1 MDRIEQ
7 LMKNSKPH
15 VPEPGTTPGSLPG
28 WSYVFSDDPNVVSLA
43 DRKTRRAGWAA
54 TAGVVLAA
62 AAVVGAVVVAGNL
75 VPQSAPATTDTPTI
89 TATPTPTAS
98 RTPAPVR
105 SAEPTPT
112 TVTIPPP
119 AAPVVTPNAP
129 ATPAAPPVSPGY
141 QNGTFTFPDGHISF
155 DVPTGWTVQLEQGRY
170 NENAI
175 DPGVKENSLAANIFD
190 ETGGK
195 VAHITSGGTG
205 ELLSGPVNRTILD
218 SQELTAF
225 DSRDGASHFAFIKD
239 DYPTN
244 PLTVRYYMGVVVGN
258 YMTEGP
264 DSLSVDSFMIMPNG
278 LATAVA
284 HIDASMTPETAKA
297 WMKTDQYVKLRA
309 LLTSLRYTP

>member
-1 MDRIEQ
+1 MKYRRSDYAKYATLTSIALALTLVACIPAGPEASTSFTPAASADVRMPVQAPVAPVEEQ
-7 LMKNSKPH
+7 VLVEERGSVTVS
-15 VPEPGTTPGSLPG
+15 VPIAVAPVVTTPAEQAP
-28 WSYVFSDDPNVVSLA
+28 VSSPPPSIA
-43 DRKTRRAGWAA
+43 P
-54 TAGVVLAA
+54 V
-62 AAVVGAVVVAGNL
+62 
-75 VPQSAPATTDTPTI
+75 APAT
-89 TATPTPTAS
+89 
-98 RTPAPVR
+98 PA
-105 SAEPTPT
+105 
-112 TVTIPPP
+112 VTPPP

-309 LLTSLRYTP
+309 MLTSLRYTP